1 MEKIDPFLVLIQ
13 PSKEIP
19 GDGHLYFVLNGI
31 KFEHDSD
38 YNLLRLIDDL
48 ISSFSEKNRNNYS
61 ELLFNLNKKDIVN
74 LRHCYDELLNIE
86 DFPYLKKY
94 QVEFEEN
101 LDSFFLYLGLYTF
114 DSIFVVYVR
123 SDKGERL
130 IFSNE
135 MDKYEDAY
143 FEHGGILKH
152 LEKTKLEIME
162 KFNPKYTPS
171 LIVVPF
177 MEKSIEVNWK
187 LSDHYD
193 YIYHGTTDSKF
204 FAHITPSQYIDK
216 YMWIIFHQESGFNQ
230 GGGLASS
237 VEDAKRAF
245 SNWLVENMDTWVVS
259 NPKEKK

>member
-1 MEKIDPFLVLIQ
+1 ML
-13 PSKEIP
+13 
-19 GDGHLYFVLNGI
+19 
-31 KFEHDSD
+31 
-38 YNLLRLIDDL
+38 DL
-48 ISSFSEKNRNNYS
+48 
-61 ELLFNLNKKDIVN
+61 
-74 LRHCYDELLNIE
+74 
-86 DFPYLKKY
+86 P
-94 QVEFEEN
+94 
-101 LDSFFLYLGLYTF
+101 
-114 DSIFVVYVR
+114 
-123 SDKGERL
+123 
-130 IFSNE
+130 
-135 MDKYEDAY
+135 
-143 FEHGGILKH
+143 
-152 LEKTKLEIME
+152 
-162 KFNPKYTPS
+162 FNPKYTPS

-216 YMWIIFHQESGFNQ
+216 YMWIIFHQDSGFNQ